1 MSNNQNTQKGAR
13 IHAQLATIMAA
24 VEAVGK
30 SRRNQQQ
37 GFNFRGIED
46 IMDAMHPIFAEHKVF
61 VLSSVVDQKTEERQ
75 TKSGGNLIYR
85 ILTVDVSFV
94 SGEDGSRETVR
105 VVGEGMDS
113 GDKAANKAMSAAL
126 KYAITQTLILPFAQ
140 VDGDADSPPPSTPKA
155 AAPAPQANAEP
166 NPAHRSAYDGR
177 ALKPGE
183 NPLPPAAPM
192 PPPQAPP
199 STQRDETAFHSRLY
213 NAMTLCGISDEE
225 LKAYLVKKGIITAA
239 VDIGNLPD
247 RIVTAMLDGKDKK
260 SGRNNWELIADA
272 IKQAKGASK

>member
-1 MSNNQNTQKGAR
+1 MSNNQNTKTGAR
-13 IHAQLATIMAA
+13 IPAQLSAIMVE

-46 IMDAMHPIFAEHKVF
+46 VMDAMHPLFSKHKVF
-61 VLSSVVDQKTEERQ
+61 VLSSVVDQKTEERA

-126 KYAITQTLILPFAQ
+126 KYALSQTLILPFAQ
-140 VDGDADSPPPSTPKA
+140 VDGDSDTHPASTPKA
-155 AAPAPQANAEP
+155 AEPAPQANAAP
-166 NPAHRSAYDGR
+166 DPARRSAYDGR

-183 NPLPPAAPM
+183 DPKPAVTPPVAPK
-192 PPPQAPP
+192 PTVQP
-199 STQRDETAFHSRLY
+199 DETAFNTRLF
-213 NAMTLCGISDEE
+213 NAMTLCGISDEQ
-225 LKAYLVKKGIITAA
+225 LKEFLIKKGIITAA
-239 VDIGNLPD
+239 VDIGNLPE
-247 RIVTAMLDGKDKK
+247 RTVTAMLEGKDKK
-260 SGRNNWELIADA
+260 TGRNNWELIVDA

>member
-1 MSNNQNTQKGAR
+1 MDKAQNTLPPR
-13 IHAQLATIMAA
+13 IHAQLAEIMAA

-46 IMDAMHPIFAEHKVF
+46 VMDALHPIFAEHKVYI
-61 VLSSVVDQKTEERQ
+61 LSSVVDQRTEER
-75 TKSGGNLIYR
+75 TTAKGGNLIYR

-126 KYAITQTLILPFAQ
+126 KYALSQTLILPFAQ
-140 VDGDADSPPPSTPKA
+140 VDGDAESQPSNTKKETPAA
-155 AAPAPQANAEP
+155 AAPQGGAPDP
-166 NPAHRSAYDGR
+166 SRKSAYDGR

-183 NPLPPAAPM
+183 DPKPVAPEKPKAAPV
-192 PPPQAPP
+192 
-199 STQRDETAFHSRLY
+199 DDTAFHSKLY
-213 NAMTLCGISDEE
+213 DSMTLYGISNAA
-225 LKAYLVKKGIITAA
+225 LKDYLVKKGIITAA
-239 VDIGNLPD
+239 MDIDHLPEK
-247 RIVTAMLDGKDKK
+247 IVTAMLDGKDKK
-260 SGRNNWELIADA
+260 SGRNNWDIITEA
-272 IKQAKGASK
+272 IKKGVK

>member
-1 MSNNQNTQKGAR
+1 MSNNQNTKTGAR

-30 SRRNQQQ
+30 SRRNQVQ

-166 NPAHRSAYDGR
+166 NPTHRSAYDGR

-183 NPLPPAAPM
+183 NPLPPAAP
-192 PPPQAPP
+192 PPAVKP
-199 STQRDETAFHSRLY
+199 DETAFNSRLY
-213 NAMTLCGISDEE
+213 NAMTLCGITDEE

-239 VDIGNLPD
+239 VDIGDLPD

>member
-1 MSNNQNTQKGAR
+1 MSSNQNTQKGAR
-13 IHAQLATIMAA
+13 IHAQLATIMTA

-30 SRRNQQQ
+30 KRRNQQQ
-37 GFNFRGIED
+37 GFNFRAIED
-46 IMDAMHPIFAEHKVF
+46 VMDAMHPIFAEHKVF
-61 VLSSVVDQKTEERQ
+61 VLSSVVDQKTEERT

-126 KYAITQTLILPFAQ
+126 KYALSQTLILPFAQ
-140 VDGDADSPPPSTPKA
+140 IDGDQDTPPDSTPKA
-155 AAPAPQANAEP
+155 AVPVHQEAAKPDPAM
-166 NPAHRSAYDGR
+166 RSAYDGR

-183 NPLPPAAPM
+183 DPRPPAAT
-192 PPPQAPP
+192 PPTAAQ
-199 STQRDETAFHSRLY
+199 TDDTAFHARLY
-213 NAMTLCGISDEE
+213 NAMTLCGITEEE
-225 LKAYLVKKGIITAA
+225 LKAYLIKKGIITDA
-239 VDIGNLPD
+239 VDIGNLPE
-247 RIVTAMLDGKDKK
+247 RIVTAMLDGTDKK
-260 SGRNNWELIADA
+260 SGRNNWQLIADA

>member
-1 MSNNQNTQKGAR
+1 MSQNQNSKTGAR

-126 KYAITQTLILPFAQ
+126 KYAITQTLILPFAA
-140 VDGDADSPPPSTPKA
+140 VDGDADSPPPSTPKPV
-155 AAPAPQANAEP
+155 APAPQANAEP
-166 NPAHRSAYDGR
+166 DPARRSAYDGR
-177 ALKPGE
+177 ALKQGE
-183 NPLPPAAPM
+183 DPRPPVTP
-192 PPPQAPP
+192 PP
-199 STQRDETAFHSRLY
+199 STQDETAFHSRLY
-213 NAMTLCGISDEE
+213 NAMSLCGIAELE

-260 SGRNNWELIADA
+260 SGRNNWELIVDA